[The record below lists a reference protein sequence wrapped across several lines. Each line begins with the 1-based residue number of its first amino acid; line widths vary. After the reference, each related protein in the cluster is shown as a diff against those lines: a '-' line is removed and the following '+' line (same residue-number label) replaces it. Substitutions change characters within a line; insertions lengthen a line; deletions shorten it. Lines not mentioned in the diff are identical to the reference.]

1 MQLFLVVC
9 SSSVTA
15 WSSCSS
21 DKYSSV
27 SIGCSF
33 AVAFEVPV
41 KCFLVAFGVGG
52 AAQQTWEDV

>member
-52 AAQQTWEDV
+52 AAQQTW